1 MSLDGMHESARLTY
15 SSEDSIAAR
24 KEIFRLLGTYDAT
37 PEETERSLGLFLR
50 GSLLAR
56 FLAVAGV
63 YQRIVGIPGDIL
75 DVGTWRGQTAVLCE
89 NLRAIYEP
97 LNFTRR
103 VVAFDTF
110 DGYAGFKGGESHSD
124 AHADGTYAVGGAP
137 YASWLRRLLTLHES
151 SNAMGHVTGKHT
163 VIEGDARITIP
174 THFANHAG
182 ALVALAFL
190 DLNSLE
196 ATRSALE
203 SIWPRVAPGGAV
215 AFWQLT
221 RRELQ
226 GEAQAYLEVIVGSGG
241 HRLESVPT
249 YPGLCIAIK
258 S

>member
-1 MSLDGMHESARLTY
+1 MDSDAIHESAKLTY
-15 SSEDSIAAR
+15 STDESIAAR
-24 KEIFRLLGTYDAT
+24 KEIFRLLGTYDAA

-50 GSLLAR
+50 GSLFAR
-56 FLAVAGV
+56 FLAITDV
-63 YQRIVGIPGDIL
+63 YRRILGIPGSIL

-110 DGYAGFKGGESHSD
+110 DGYAGFAGDESRSD

-137 YASWLRRLLTLHES
+137 YASWLRRLLTLHET
-151 SNAMGHVTGKHT
+151 SNAMGHVKGKHD
-163 VIEGDARITIP
+163 VIEGDVRLTIP
-174 THFANHAG
+174 AHFAHHPG

-190 DLNSLE
+190 DLNSLD
-196 ATRSALE
+196 ATRSALD
-203 SIWPRVAPGGAV
+203 SIWPKVVPGGAV

-226 GEAQAYLEVIVGSGG
+226 GEAQAYLDVIGGTGG